1 MPLVMLD
8 EKTFKRLERFAS
20 IANIS
25 IDLATVD
32 AVNEF
37 MDRTGDLLMQPPL
50 VKLAKVLT
58 V

>member
-8 EKTFKRLERFAS
+8 EKTFKRIEKFACK
-20 IANIS
+20 ANIS

-37 MDRTGDLLMQPPL
+37 MDMTGDLLLQPP
-50 VKLAKVLT
+50 VTKLAKVLT

>member
-25 IDLATVD
+25 VDLATVD

-37 MDRTGDLLMQPPL
+37 MDQTGDLLMQPPL

>member
-25 IDLATVD
+25 VDLATVD